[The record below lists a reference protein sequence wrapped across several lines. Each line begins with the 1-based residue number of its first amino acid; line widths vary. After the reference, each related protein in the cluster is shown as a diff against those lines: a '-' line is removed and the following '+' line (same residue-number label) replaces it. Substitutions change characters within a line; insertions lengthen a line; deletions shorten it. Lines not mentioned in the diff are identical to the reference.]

1 MQDNKIEPIK
11 VLIIDDSA
19 FTRQAINRILEKT
32 PNIKVI
38 GTAIDGYDGMT
49 KLAKLTPDIVTLDLE
64 MPRMDGFSLLR
75 WIMENKPVP
84 VIIISSYG
92 DAATVFRALEL
103 GAVDFVVKPTSKLS
117 GELKELEDSLLSKVL
132 NVKSFDL
139 EKHKKTISR
148 LGNTKPAV
156 SSNLF
161 KYSKDIELVAI
172 GASTGGPTAIQTIL
186 KQLPKNF
193 PSGVIISQHMPR
205 GFTNQFA
212 ERLNSI
218 AEIRVR
224 EAEHGELIE
233 EGKVLICPGGHH
245 MILER
250 LKDKVKVNIKNHSNS
265 DKYIPSVDVMM
276 KSAAEAYE
284 RKAMGIVL
292 TGMGNDGRDGML
304 EIKNKGGYTIAESE
318 ESSVVFSMPQAVISA
333 GAADKVLSL
342 EDIPHEILRKIKR
355 NN

>member
-1 MQDNKIEPIK
+1 MQDNKIEPIN

-19 FTRQAINRILEKT
+19 FTRQAINRILGKA

-75 WIMENKPVP
+75 WIMENKPLP
-84 VIIISSYG
+84 VIMISSYG
-92 DAATVFRALEL
+92 DAATVFKALEL
-103 GAVDFVVKPTSKLS
+103 GAVDFVVKPTPKLS

-139 EKHKKTISR
+139 EKHKKTIAR
-148 LGNTKPAV
+148 LGDTKPAV

-186 KQLPKNF
+186 TQLPKNF
-193 PSGVIISQHMPR
+193 PIGVIISQHMPR

-218 AEIRVR
+218 AQIRVR

-250 LKDKVKVNIKNHSNS
+250 LKDKVKVNIKNHSDS

-276 KSAAEAYE
+276 KSAAETYE
-284 RKAMGIVL
+284 RKVMGIVL

-304 EIKNKGGYTIAESE
+304 EIKNKGGYTVAESE

-333 GAADKVLSL
+333 GAADKVLPL
-342 EDIPHEILRKIKR
+342 EEIPNEIIKKVKKE
-355 NN
+355 

>member
-1 MQDNKIEPIK
+1 MQDNKIEPIN

-19 FTRQAINRILEKT
+19 FTRQAINRILGKA

-75 WIMENKPVP
+75 WIMENKPLP
-84 VIIISSYG
+84 VIMISSYG
-92 DAATVFRALEL
+92 DAATVFKALEL
-103 GAVDFVVKPTSKLS
+103 GAVDFVVKPTPKLS

-139 EKHKKTISR
+139 EKHKKTIAR
-148 LGNTKPAV
+148 LGDTKPAV

-186 KQLPKNF
+186 TQLPKNF
-193 PSGVIISQHMPR
+193 PIGVIISQHMPR

-218 AEIRVR
+218 VEIRVR

-250 LKDKVKVNIKNHSNS
+250 LKDKVKVNIKNHSDS

-276 KSAAEAYE
+276 KSAAETYE
-284 RKAMGIVL
+284 RKVMGIVL

-304 EIKNKGGYTIAESE
+304 EIKNKGGYTVAESE

-333 GAADKVLSL
+333 GAADKVLPL
-342 EDIPHEILRKIKR
+342 EEIPNEIIKKVKKE
-355 NN
+355 

>member
-75 WIMENKPVP
+75 WIMENKPLP

-92 DAATVFRALEL
+92 DAAIVFRALEL
-103 GAVDFVVKPTSKLS
+103 GAVDFVVKPTPKLS

-132 NVKSFDL
+132 NIKSFDL

-186 KQLPKNF
+186 TQLPKNF

-212 ERLNSI
+212 KRLNSI

-250 LKDKVKVNIKNHSNS
+250 LKDKVKVNIKNHSDS
-265 DKYIPSVDVMM
+265 DKYTPSVDVMM

-333 GAADKVLSL
+333 GAADKVLPL
-342 EDIPHEILRKIKR
+342 EEIPNEIIKKVKKE
-355 NN
+355 

>member
-1 MQDNKIEPIK
+1 MHDNKIEPIK

-19 FTRQAINRILEKT
+19 FTRQAINRILGKT

-75 WIMENKPVP
+75 WIMENKPLP

-92 DAATVFRALEL
+92 DAATVFKALEL
-103 GAVDFVVKPTSKLS
+103 GAVDFVVKPTPKLS

-139 EKHKKTISR
+139 EKHKRTISR
-148 LGNTKPAV
+148 LSDTKPAV
-156 SSNLF
+156 SFNLF

-186 KQLPKNF
+186 TRLPKNF
-193 PSGVIISQHMPR
+193 PSGVVISQHMPR

-212 ERLNSI
+212 ERLNGI

-245 MILER
+245 MVLER
-250 LKDKVKVNIKNHSNS
+250 LKDKVKVNIENHSDS

-276 KSAAEAYE
+276 KSAAAAYE
-284 RKAMGIVL
+284 RKVMGIVL

-318 ESSVVFSMPQAVISA
+318 ESSVVFGMPQAVISA
-333 GAADKVLSL
+333 GAADKIIPL
-342 EDIPHEILRKIKR
+342 EEISNEIIKKVKKE
-355 NN
+355 

>member
-1 MQDNKIEPIK
+1 MHDNKIEPIK

-19 FTRQAINRILEKT
+19 FTRQAINRILGKA

-75 WIMENKPVP
+75 WIMENKPLP

-92 DAATVFRALEL
+92 DAATVFKALEL
-103 GAVDFVVKPTSKLS
+103 GAVDFVVKPTPKLS

-148 LGNTKPAV
+148 LGDTKPAV

-186 KQLPKNF
+186 TQLPKNF
-193 PSGVIISQHMPR
+193 PIGVIISQHMPR

-218 AEIRVR
+218 AQIRVR

-250 LKDKVKVNIKNHSNS
+250 LKDKVKVNIKNHSDS

-276 KSAAEAYE
+276 KSAAETYE
-284 RKAMGIVL
+284 RKVMGIVL

-333 GAADKVLSL
+333 GAADKVLPL
-342 EDIPHEILRKIKR
+342 EEIPNEIIKKVKKE
-355 NN
+355 